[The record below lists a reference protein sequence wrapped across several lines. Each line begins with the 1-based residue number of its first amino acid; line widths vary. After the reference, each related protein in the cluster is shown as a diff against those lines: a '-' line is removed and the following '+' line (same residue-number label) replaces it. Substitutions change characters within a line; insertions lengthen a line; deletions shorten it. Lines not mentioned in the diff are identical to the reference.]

1 MGRGQQERMVPVGRI
16 SGLYGVQGWL
26 RVFSFTEPRENIITY
41 QPWYLNRAGEWR
53 TVQVQ
58 AGRRQGKGVV
68 AKLEG
73 CNDRDSAAALI
84 GNDIAICRNQLPTA
98 DTGEYYWA
106 DLVGLRVRTVEGVE
120 LGTVDHLMETGAND
134 VLVVR
139 GDRERLIPF
148 VRGPVIREVDLERG
162 CIEVDWD
169 PQF

>member
-1 MGRGQQERMVPVGRI
+1 M
-16 SGLYGVQGWL
+16 
-26 RVFSFTEPRENIITY
+26 
-41 QPWYLNRAGEWR
+41 
-53 TVQVQ
+53 
-58 AGRRQGKGVV
+58 
-68 AKLEG
+68 
-73 CNDRDSAAALI
+73 I

-148 VRGPVIREVDLERG
+148 VRGPVIREVDLEHG